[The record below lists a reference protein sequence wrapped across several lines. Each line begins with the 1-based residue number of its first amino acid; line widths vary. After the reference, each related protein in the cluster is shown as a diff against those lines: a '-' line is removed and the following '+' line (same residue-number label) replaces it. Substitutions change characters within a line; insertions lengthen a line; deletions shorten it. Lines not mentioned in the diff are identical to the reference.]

1 MGGGDPDI
9 RNQTE
14 WTLYWHGDL
23 LVLRLDL
30 LEGRGQQGEPGWSHW
45 RLVWFCGTSGLP
57 AHLKSQ
63 KTQILDALKE
73 ALTAYQGAG
82 VYSGA
87 YTSYSVT
94 LDISEGCAL

>member
-1 MGGGDPDI
+1 MAI
-9 RNQTE
+9 RTSATRQNGRFDWQ
-14 WTLYWHGDL
+14 GDL

-30 LEGRGQQGEPGWSHW
+30 LEGRGEHGEPGCSHG

-63 KTQILDALKE
+63 KTQILDALEE
-73 ALTAYQGAG
+73 ASTAYQGAG

-94 LDISEGCAL
+94 LDIADDCAP